1 MLASACFV
9 VGRWSNSSS
18 IGKALTYLLDKEFN
32 LLALQSEVSRKV
44 EAGAKR
50 LVKVK

>member
-1 MLASACFV
+1 MLASAC

-44 EAGAKR
+44 VKAGAKR